1 MPNSRMTFAVFLVLL
16 LFTLYLVVD
25 LFWIFVTPIV
35 LGLVLVS
42 IFYPVYTRA
51 LKLCRNQKYIA
62 ASFVLLIIML
72 CVSLPFSFFLSQLSK
87 QAFEFYQSKN
97 VGNLLGGSVSTFSSH
112 PPLIA
117 QIHDLAA
124 RFGLNISAE
133 KIVESITGLMSSFG
147 LMLYGRLSDLANN
160 VLVIAFNFVIT
171 MLIVFTFFVSGTEL
185 KKYIMDLSPLPED
198 EKEHLVR
205 KFSEITK
212 AIFVSNGFV
221 GLLEG
226 VLGGLG
232 FYAFNLGP
240 ALFWGVVIGL
250 SAFLPVIG
258 SWIVILP
265 ATLILISDGHDTQAW
280 IYLIYNV
287 AYLGICELIIKPRL
301 IGGKS
306 RVHIVLVLL
315 SVLGGVHLFGVLG
328 IFYGPLVVTMFLTLI
343 EIYKEHYRHHLAP

>member
-1 MPNSRMTFAVFLVLL
+1 MPNSRVTLAVFLILL
-16 LFTLYLVVD
+16 LFTLYLVVE

-42 IFYPVYTRA
+42 IFHPIYTRV
-51 LKLCRNQKYIA
+51 LPICRNRKYIA
-62 ASFVLLIIML
+62 ASLVLLVIIL

-97 VGNLLGGSVSTFSSH
+97 VNNLLGGPISTFSSQH
-112 PPLIA
+112 PLIA

-124 RFGLNISAE
+124 RFGLDISAE
-133 KIVESITGLMSSFG
+133 KIVESVSQLISSFG
-147 LMLYGRLSDLANN
+147 LMLYDRLSELASNA
-160 VLVIAFNFVIT
+160 LLIAFNFVIT
-171 MLIVFTFFVSGTEL
+171 MLFVFTFLVSGSEL
-185 KKYIMDLSPLPED
+185 KKYIMELSPLPEE

-205 KFSEITK
+205 QFSEISK
-212 AIFVSNGFV
+212 AVFVSNGFV

-226 VLGGLG
+226 ILGGLG
-232 FYAFNLGP
+232 FYVFGLGP
-240 ALFWGVVIGL
+240 AFFWGVVIGL
-250 SAFLPVIG
+250 SAFLPVVG

-265 ATLILISDGHDTQAW
+265 ATLILASDGHSTLAW
-280 IYLIYNV
+280 IYFIYN
-287 AYLGICELIIKPRL
+287 ALYLCICELLIKPRL

-343 EIYKEHYRHHLAP
+343 EIYKEHYRQYLAP